1 MKIHLAL
8 ASVLLALSAVSV
20 ASTTVYEY
28 PRAEDLPEDS
38 TSVFSR
44 DPALLTAQDSRLT
57 AARFFNAWSNRQNER
72 ERIKADMYFVGVM
85 DATEGILWC
94 SERPLKPGSLR
105 SSVYDYFSKSSP
117 ERLKNAQAK
126 TLIVEALKE
135 NHACK

>member
-8 ASVLLALSAVSV
+8 ASALLALSAVSV

-38 TSVFSR
+38 TSVFPR

-85 DATEGILWC
+85 DATEGLLWC

>member
-1 MKIHLAL
+1 MEIRVLL
-8 ASVLLALSAVSV
+8 ASGLLALSALV
-20 ASTTVYEY
+20 AAQTTGYEY
-28 PRAEDLPEDS
+28 PRAEDFPEDGI
-38 TSVFSR
+38 TFFTR
-44 DPALLTAQDSRLT
+44 DPTLLNAFDNHLS
-57 AARFFNAWSNRQNER
+57 AARFFNAWSNMQNER

-94 SERPLKPGSLR
+94 PERPSKPGTLR
-105 SSVYDYFSKSSP
+105 SIAYDYFSKLSP

>member
-8 ASVLLALSAVSV
+8 ASALLALSAVSV

-38 TSVFSR
+38 TSVFPR

-57 AARFFNAWSNRQNER
+57 AERFFNAWSNRQNER

-85 DATEGILWC
+85 DATEGLLWC
-94 SERPLKPGSLR
+94 SERPSKPGTLGEIT
-105 SSVYDYFSKSSP
+105 YEYFAKLPP